1 MNTNRPMAI
10 RLMAIGLVMN
20 VHLGL
25 RQNQSAMARAKNN
38 SVSVDTQSACSLTSL
53 PVMMIKKDQQHTVG
67 ECMFCV
73 GH

>member
-38 SVSVDTQSACSLTSL
+38 SVS
-53 PVMMIKKDQQHTVG
+53 
-67 ECMFCV
+67 
-73 GH
+73 